1 MSIQTITPS
10 MLATTALRSSWRDA
24 LAARYELDQARL
36 RIRLDGLDE
45 AEEHI

>member
-1 MSIQTITPS
+1 

-24 LAARYELDQARL
+24 LAARYEVDQARL
-36 RIRLDGLDE
+36 RMRLDAPEE